1 MIVLKIALRNLIEHK
16 VKTAIIG
23 FLIAFAIAF
32 LVIGNS
38 VMDGV
43 KAGMRESYAANFT
56 GDLIV
61 HGIGENDFSLFPSPG
76 LTDMPVLPAYQDL
89 RTAAET
95 APGVAAVLPLIAGAA
110 SVSVDEEAAGM
121 SFLWGVDFREYR
133 AMFPGSLTF
142 IEGGFP
148 EVEGSFMLLSER
160 VRSET
165 EKKVGR
171 SIRPGDKIT
180 LGGIGVSG
188 ARLREATVAGI
199 FKFERGGEQLDNVS
213 LIDAATARSLKGMTA
228 VSASP
233 SKSASETPQ
242 ELSEEELF
250 SSGSLTESGAADSK
264 AFSIDF
270 DKLLGDLSVRDKYA
284 ATDSNAWNFLL
295 IRLTDPSAYP
305 QTKAAID
312 SAISKIGAEARAD
325 DWRWGAGMVADLA
338 YSLQIVFNVI
348 VLVVSIVAVII
359 IMNTLVISVTERIP
373 EIGTIRAIG
382 GPKGFVRSMIV
393 WETLSIS
400 IVFGLV
406 GIAIGAAAIGIANY
420 AGIESNNMFFTLLFG
435 GPELRPTLS
444 VSAVAWS
451 LAATA
456 SIGTLSSLYPTAV
469 ALKISP
475 VRAMQKA

>member
-1 MIVLKIALRNLIEHK
+1 MIVLKIALRNLVEHK

-43 KAGMRESYAANFT
+43 KAGMRDSYAANFT

-61 HGIGENDFSLFPSPG
+61 HGIGESEFSLFPSPG
-76 LTDMPVLPAYQDL
+76 VSDTPVLPAYRDL

-95 APGVAAVLPLIAGAA
+95 APGVAAVLPLVAGAA

-133 AMFPGSLTF
+133 AMFPGNLTF

-148 EVEGSFMLLSER
+148 EAEGSFALLSER
-160 VRSET
+160 VRSEA

-171 SIRPGDKIT
+171 RIAPGDKIT
-180 LGGIGVSG
+180 LGGIGSSG
-188 ARLREATVAGI
+188 NRLREATVAGI
-199 FKFERGGEQLDNVS
+199 FKFVRGGEQLDNVS

-228 VSASP
+228 VSSAP
-233 SKSASETPQ
+233 PKSDIEAAP

-264 AFSIDF
+264 AVSIDF

-284 ATDSNAWNFLL
+284 ATDTNAWNFLL
-295 IRLTDPSAYP
+295 IRLSEPSAYP
-305 QTKAAID
+305 RAKAAID
-312 SAISKIGAEARAD
+312 SAISGIGAEARAD

-348 VLVVSIVAVII
+348 VLIVSIVAVII

-420 AGIESNNMFFTLLFG
+420 AGIESSNMFFALLFG

-444 VSAVAWS
+444 ASAVAWS
-451 LAATA
+451 VAATA